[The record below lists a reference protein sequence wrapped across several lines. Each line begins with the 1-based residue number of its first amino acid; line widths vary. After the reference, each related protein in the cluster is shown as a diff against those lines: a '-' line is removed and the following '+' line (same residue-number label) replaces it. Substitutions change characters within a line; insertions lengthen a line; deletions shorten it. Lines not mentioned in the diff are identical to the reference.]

1 MQRLFLFLLFTS
13 GLFAQKNS
21 ELFNSTILGKSRDI
35 TIGLPA
41 SYEKNPDKKYPIL
54 ILLDGDYLFDPFYGA
69 LRYGEYW
76 EDIPETIIVAINQNI
91 NNERENDSDYDQ
103 NEGVP
108 TGTGAKFFE
117 FIGGELLPYIEK
129 KYRTLPFRIIAG
141 HDVTA
146 GFLNFFLYKDK
157 PLFNAYISLSPDL
170 IPGMEKLIPLRLQAM
185 TQPTFYYQ
193 STAAGDV
200 DKTSN
205 GIKELTENC
214 KLVKSDFCNYK
225 FDDFKSA
232 SHYSLVLFSIPS
244 ALYHIFE
251 SYTPISTEEYNT
263 KIAILKE
270 DEADYLDKKY
280 DFINKS
286 LGLKMQVRFTDV
298 KAIETIIL
306 KNKNYNELDKL
317 AQIVNK
323 SYPKSMQG
331 DYLMALMYEKKG
343 DNERAARYYQ
353 LAFLK
358 NETGDLTKDLMME
371 KVAEM
376 KKLMPKKG
384 SKSAPVAVEETPNVE
399 EVKTEIIKEEPK
411 TK

>member
-1 MQRLFLFLLFTS
+1 MYS
-13 GLFAQKNS
+13 S
-21 ELFNSTILGKSRDI
+21 VDI
-35 TIGLPA
+35 
-41 SYEKNPDKKYPIL
+41 
-54 ILLDGDYLFDPFYGA
+54 
-69 LRYGEYW
+69 
-76 EDIPETIIVAINQNI
+76 
-91 NNERENDSDYDQ
+91 
-103 NEGVP
+103 GV
-108 TGTGAKFFE
+108 
-117 FIGGELLPYIEK
+117 
-129 KYRTLPFRIIAG
+129 
-141 HDVTA
+141 
-146 GFLNFFLYKDK
+146 
-157 PLFNAYISLSPDL
+157 
-170 IPGMEKLIPLRLQAM
+170 
-185 TQPTFYYQ
+185 
-193 STAAGDV
+193 
-200 DKTSN
+200 
-205 GIKELTENC
+205 
-214 KLVKSDFCNYK
+214 
-225 FDDFKSA
+225 
-232 SHYSLVLFSIPS
+232 
-244 ALYHIFE
+244 YHIFE
-251 SYTPISTEEYNT
+251 SYTPISTEEYNA

-358 NETGDLTKDLMME
+358 NEIGDLTKDLMID
-371 KVAEM
+371 KVAAM

-384 SKSAPVAVEETPNVE
+384 SKSAPVAVEETPIVE